1 MPIKFKAAAS
11 GDLEI
16 ELYDVIGFWGT
27 TAKDFSAR
35 LKAAKGKNVTLRI
48 NSPGGSI
55 TDGTAIY
62 NLLKQ
67 HNGTV
72 TAHID
77 GMAASM
83 AGVIAMAASH
93 IIMPENSLIMIHN
106 PSVVGEGESEDL
118 RKMADLLDKMKENL
132 ISAYEAKSGQTRKTI
147 GEWMDEESWFTAQ
160 ECLDL
165 GLCDEMIGMQEAAA
179 CARYSEYF
187 NSSKRFAAIARKI
200 PPVIPNGGQQN
211 QPNNKTMKVYTAEEA
226 QALAER
232 VASLER
238 EQTSQASAH
247 ATALTNAKN
256 AALQEATTAVTAKE
270 NKRRNDI
277 IVLRNKYNKDGDLN
291 DITVTALAGETTPEA
306 FKDLVLDAVQSR
318 ATTTAQ
324 KPGAKNKDNASN
336 SDEGED
342 GDAVA
347 SFIKKYKA
355 CKSDRDRRILVRE
368 NRLVAKQAMRQIEE

>member
-1 MPIKFKAAAS
+1 MPIKFKAEAS

-67 HNGTV
+67 HNGKV

-132 ISAYEAKSGQTRKTI
+132 ISAYEAKSGQSRKTI
-147 GEWMDEESWFTAQ
+147 GEWMDEESWFTAA

-165 GLCDEMIGMQEAAA
+165 GLCDEVIEMMEAAA
-179 CARYSEYF
+179 CARYSDYF
-187 NSSKRFAAIARKI
+187 NSSKRFAAVARKL
-200 PPVIPNGGQQN
+200 PPVIPNGGQQKN
-211 QPNNKTMKVYTAEEA
+211 QPISTNMKVYTAEEA

-256 AALQEATTAVTAKE
+256 AALQEATNKVKADE
-270 NKRRNDI
+270 NKRRADI
-277 IVLRNKYNKDGDLN
+277 VALRNKYNKDGDLN
-291 DITVTALAGETTPEA
+291 DITVTALSGETTPA
-306 FKDLVLDAVQSR
+306 DFKDLVLDVVQAR

-324 KPGAKNKDNASN
+324 KPGGKGGNGKDD
-336 SDEGED
+336 SDES
-342 GDAVA
+342 GDPVA
-347 SFIKKYKA
+347 NFIKSYKA
-355 CKSDRDRRILVRE
+355 CKSDRERRILVRE
-368 NRLVAKQAMRQIEE
+368 DRVTAKIALRQINAE